1 MPAPL
6 SILSIEDQ
14 PTDTEI
20 ILFELRQWGLEVT
33 CTRVDTE
40 EAFLAHLSADLDI
53 ILADYA
59 LPRFSAL
66 RALELLRQRGLDIPF
81 IIVSGA
87 IGEET
92 AVAAMRQGATDYL
105 LKDQLG
111 RLGPAVT
118 QAVEARRLREDK
130 RRAEEAAR
138 AEQAFRAA
146 VERSVA
152 AGITAVDLQG
162 RQTHVNPA
170 FCAMVGWREEE
181 LVGATPVRLWAPEAP
196 GVAAALQA
204 MLDGS
209 PAAGVSTYRRRDGSR
224 FDALLVACL
233 LDAEGSMVATEF
245 TISPAEAI
253 ERHWHREAP

>member
-81 IIVSGA
+81 IAAHPVQQLHQPQMPLGQGRGRVQRVQQIGQLGPRLLGHERGNQCSVRGMSVPLASSTNRA
-87 IGEET
+87 IG
-92 AVAAMRQGATDYL
+92 ASKRAPSSATQ
-105 LKDQLG
+105 K
-111 RLGPAVT
+111 
-118 QAVEARRLREDK
+118 
-130 RRAEEAAR
+130 
-138 AEQAFRAA
+138 
-146 VERSVA
+146 
-152 AGITAVDLQG
+152 
-162 RQTHVNPA
+162 
-170 FCAMVGWREEE
+170 
-181 LVGATPVRLWAPEAP
+181 
-196 GVAAALQA
+196 
-204 MLDGS
+204 
-209 PAAGVSTYRRRDGSR
+209 
-224 FDALLVACL
+224 
-233 LDAEGSMVATEF
+233 
-245 TISPAEAI
+245 
-253 ERHWHREAP
+253 